1 SPLIPYTTL
10 FRSRVRLR
18 GCRVSG
24 PSPRVF
30 DRRRPHGS
38 RPAATAPHPPA
49 LNPAPRSPG
58 TAPPRGAGRPAVR
71 RHLVGLGTAVTSAGR
86 PVTGAGG
93 GERCTGR
100 PAVGH
105 PGRPLACPA
114 VSGGGDVSGGSADPP
129 GRPPPGHAWGGRRA
143 GLRDRPCGPPPPA
156 SPGTPPNR
164 CVPKPR
170 SRT

>member
-1 SPLIPYTTL
+1 RRLAAPGRPGHRDPPPHPTRVPRLYRPPAG
-10 FRSRVRLR
+10 RVRLR

-71 RHLVGLGTAVTSAGR
+71 RHLVGLGTAVTSAGC

-114 VSGGGDVSGGSADPP
+114 VSGGGDVSGGSAD
-129 GRPPPGHAWGGRRA
+129 
-143 GLRDRPCGPPPPA
+143 LL
-156 SPGTPPNR
+156 
-164 CVPKPR
+164 
-170 SRT
+170 